1 MEDKRW
7 PWILVTAIAPVA
19 WGSTYVV
26 TRHLLPADAPLW
38 GGVLRALPAGL
49 LVLLL
54 ARRLPRGSW
63 WWRSI
68 VLGVLN
74 VGGFFVLVY
83 IAGQRLPSSLAA
95 TVMSTS
101 AVSIMLF
108 AWLLLRRR
116 PRLAALVGA
125 AVGLVGVGILL
136 GFDPAGVDAW
146 GVAASLGAMVSSSIG
161 FVLTAKW
168 GADVPA
174 LHMTAWQLLAGS
186 IVLLPVAIVVEGAPP
201 ALTPSSLFGFAYVAV
216 IGTAVAYVAWFT
228 GLRRLPAETVGIVG
242 LLNPVTGVVLGVAL
256 AGEAFGVA
264 QVVGV
269 ALVLAGI
276 AAGAIAPR
284 RRGGAVA
291 TVTAVTTGTT
301 AVV

>member
-1 MEDKRW
+1 
-7 PWILVTAIAPVA
+7 
-19 WGSTYVV
+19 
-26 TRHLLPADAPLW
+26 
-38 GGVLRALPAGL
+38 VLRALPAGL

-108 AWLLLRRR
+108 AWLLLHRR
-116 PRLAALVGA
+116 PRLAALAGA

-136 GFDPAGVDAW
+136 GFDPAGVDGW

-161 FVLTAKW
+161 YVLTAKW
-168 GADVPA
+168 GSDVPA
-174 LHMTAWQLLAGS
+174 LDMTAWQLLAGS
-186 IVLLPVAIVVEGAPP
+186 LVLLPVAAVVEGAPP
-201 ALTPSSLFGFAYVAV
+201 ALTPTSVVGFAYLTL

-256 AGEAFGVA
+256 AGEAFGPA

-276 AAGAIAPR
+276 AAGAIVPR
-284 RRGGAVA
+284 HPATLLRPERTAKRAWWDGTHDASPSGDRHAARIRRPRVLGRHDESRVRGERRSV
-291 TVTAVTTGTT
+291 G
-301 AVV
+301 